1 MPARSRECKASCRW
15 FTVRKSGGFAP
26 VAAFGLICDMT
37 SRPSSKCPPSV
48 PFPFSYAEESTS
60 APDQIPHSHCI
71 PEFQIENR
79 ASGGPCEG
87 RKIGDSALGPSLV
100 MRAKRV
106 RAGSAC
112 DGASKGPASDTRGG
126 GGGSEAAFW
135 IARGSA
141 RAEASAEF
149 AGGSI

>member
-1 MPARSRECKASCRW
+1 MSPIS
-15 FTVRKSGGFAP
+15 
-26 VAAFGLICDMT
+26 
-37 SRPSSKCPPSV
+37 

-79 ASGGPCEG
+79 AIGGPCEG
-87 RKIGDSALGPSLV
+87 RKIGDLALGPSLV

-112 DGASKGPASDTRGG
+112 DGASKGSAIDTR
-126 GGGSEAAFW
+126 GGGSEAAFL

-149 AGGSI
+149 AG